1 MINTNIKCVEVLS
14 FVFLNNLS
22 VKHFASV
29 TDVLWFPP
37 DEKTVLQKSTFES
50 LGALCY
56 DNFIVDSLRKWTTP
70 HSQYAPF
77 LCKQL
82 HIESWSTEC
91 KLQFSLIT

>member
-1 MINTNIKCVEVLS
+1 MCGVSLVV
-14 FVFLNNLS
+14 VFLNNLS
-22 VKHFASV
+22 VKHFVSV
-29 TDVLWFPP
+29 TDVLSFPP

-56 DNFIVDSLRKWTTP
+56 DNFIVDSLRKWTIP

-82 HIESWSTEC
+82 HRV
-91 KLQFSLIT
+91 LVH